1 MLELQNGGNMIKIFE
16 IPIYAIS
23 PSKLKIRVYKYIS
36 KLKKLLA
43 NLDTDM
49 STRVIDIQTFPMR
62 NWDYNHII
70 GYINIAISK
79 SDILF
84 NVFMPLPTPKR
95 YVWTTS
101 KKIHVQNMCTNGTHL
116 YLGLLKD
123 NEEVREEVANM
134 LSHVIDEHISARYY
148 VDRAAFDIV
157 NEHLDYMSII
167 QGVQNIKG

>member
-1 MLELQNGGNMIKIFE
+1 MVKIFE

-23 PSKLKIRVYKYIS
+23 PSKLKERVCKYIS
-36 KLKKLLA
+36 KLEKLLA
-43 NLDTDM
+43 HLDKDTSD
-49 STRVIDIQTFPMR
+49 RVIEIQTFPMR

-70 GYINIAISK
+70 GYIRIAVSK

-101 KKIHVQNMCTNGTHL
+101 KKMLVQDMCTNGTHL
-116 YLGLLKD
+116 YLGLIKN
-123 NEEVREEVANM
+123 NEEIREEVAKM
-134 LSHVIDEHISARYY
+134 LSHIIDKHIPARYY

-157 NEHLDYMSII
+157 NENLDYMSII
-167 QGVQNIKG
+167 QAIQNV